1 MNYWRRQWQP
11 TPVLLPGQS
20 QGRRSLVGY
29 SPWGRWES
37 DTTERLHFTFHFHA
51 LDKAMATHSS
61 VLAWRIRGTGEPRG
75 LPSMGSHRV
84 RHDWSDL
91 AAAAAAWTIKRML
104 FVFIVIFH
112 QEPRLWQ
119 IFFLFFCFSLYWW
132 EDFFSTLTFPLK
144 SFTLISTV
152 KSFAMQRN
160 METQASNYDMNIWG
174 VGGDN
179 YSLLVGGN
187 NFPSVTN

>member
-1 MNYWRRQWQP
+1 
-11 TPVLLPGQS
+11 
-20 QGRRSLVGY
+20 
-29 SPWGRWES
+29 
-37 DTTERLHFTFHFHA
+37 
-51 LDKAMATHSS
+51 MATHSS
-61 VLAWRIRGTGEPRG
+61 TLAWTIPRTEEPGG
-75 LPSMGSHRV
+75 LQSMGSLRV
-84 RHDWSDL
+84 RHDWATSFHFSLSRIGEGNGNPLQCSCLENPRDRGTWW
-91 AAAAAAWTIKRML
+91 AADYGVAQSQTRLKWLSSSSSSMNYQADAICFYSYFPPRAKAMAD
-104 FVFIVIFH
+104 VFS
-112 QEPRLWQ
+112 
-119 IFFLFFCFSLYWW
+119 FFCFSFYWW